1 MNPSPKDEATEK
13 QADAPAE
20 VVPVN
25 PPAEC
30 PEESGDSVGVQTKE
44 EVPMHSESVP
54 TLRFLRSRKRR
65 SRRNLLRKR
74 RIARIP

>member
-20 VVPVN
+20 AVPVN

-44 EVPMHSESVP
+44 EVPMHSESV
-54 TLRFLRSRKRR
+54 LRSRKRR
-65 SRRNLLRKR
+65 SRRYLLRER